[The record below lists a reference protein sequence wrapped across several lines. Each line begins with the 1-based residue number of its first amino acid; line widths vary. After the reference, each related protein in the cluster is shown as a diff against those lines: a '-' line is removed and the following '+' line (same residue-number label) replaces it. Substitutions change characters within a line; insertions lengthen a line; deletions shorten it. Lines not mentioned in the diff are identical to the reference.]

1 MKRLPL
7 HLLVV
12 LVERCSR
19 SPSLTTN
26 DPSSILL
33 NSNSSLGLGIAV
45 DLISWE
51 SLAVEFEF

>member
-7 HLLVV
+7 NLLVV

-19 SPSLTTN
+19 YHLTTK

>member
-1 MKRLPL
+1 MTFYSFLSCFSRGVVCSITLLQPTTP
-7 HLLVV
+7 LLV
-12 LVERCSR
+12 
-19 SPSLTTN
+19 
-26 DPSSILL
+26 L

>member
-7 HLLVV
+7 NLLVV
-12 LVERCSR
+12 LVERCSITLQQ
-19 SPSLTTN
+19 STP
-26 DPSSILL
+26 LL
-33 NSNSSLGLGIAV
+33 VDSNSSIGLGLAV